1 MLNWIDE
8 KLDEKGFLS
17 QKDLDIKQET
27 AAYLFN
33 TLYFRSKWS
42 TKYNKANTK
51 KESFYSTDG
60 EQKNIPFMKHKIY
73 TDIYDYEGY
82 YSFYD
87 YYKNG
92 EKIQYLISKDDNINI
107 DKVLKG
113 NNFYKETK
121 DKKTGIVDLSMP
133 KFTDESITDFIPSL
147 KKVGLEDVL
156 DDTKPSLNNFFS
168 NLYEGENI
176 YLMTSKQKNK
186 VTFDEDGTIVKSLGM
201 QTYGNAKTEPM
212 DYYRFTLNHPF
223 IYTIY
228 DRNGLPIYTSKVN
241 KI

>member
-1 MLNWIDE
+1 
-8 KLDEKGFLS
+8 
-17 QKDLDIKQET
+17 
-27 AAYLFN
+27 
-33 TLYFRSKWS
+33 
-42 TKYNKANTK
+42 
-51 KESFYSTDG
+51 
-60 EQKNIPFMKHKIY
+60 MKHKIY
-73 TDIYDYEGY
+73 TDIYEYEGY

-133 KFTDESITDFIPSL
+133 KFTDESMTDFIPSL
-147 KKVGLEDVL
+147 KQVGLKDVL
-156 DDTKPSLNNFFS
+156 DSTKPSLNNFFS

-186 VTFDEDGTIVKSLGM
+186 GE
-201 QTYGNAKTEPM
+201 
-212 DYYRFTLNHPF
+212 
-223 IYTIY
+223 
-228 DRNGLPIYTSKVN
+228 RNFAF
-241 KI
+241 